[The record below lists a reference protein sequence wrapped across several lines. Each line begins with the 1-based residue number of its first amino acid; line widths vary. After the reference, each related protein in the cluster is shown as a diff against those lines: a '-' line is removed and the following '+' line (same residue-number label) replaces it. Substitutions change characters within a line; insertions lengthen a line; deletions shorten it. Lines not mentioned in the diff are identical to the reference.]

1 MVGERRI
8 LATARLWRR
17 PGTEPCQSVHT
28 VCGCSL
34 TVTAVLGITT
44 ETMRT
49 TKESLSGLSSLPSS
63 TLDNTV
69 LNTKG
74 TRFAISLQL
83 LILTTSGNSRNK
95 CCQNGGFSF
104 YSRVFFREA
113 TEGCAP
119 PKLGHRLR
127 KKPAGQGNSTK
138 PFPLQNAAERCLKEW
153 AIYTDYLQT
162 QALIWYQK
170 I

>member
-69 LNTKG
+69 LKLRG
-74 TRFAISLQL
+74 HVLQSVSFA
-83 LILTTSGNSRNK
+83 
-95 CCQNGGFSF
+95 
-104 YSRVFFREA
+104 
-113 TEGCAP
+113 AP
-119 PKLGHRLR
+119 HPNYLR
-127 KKPAGQGNSTK
+127 KQ
-138 PFPLQNAAERCLKEW
+138 
-153 AIYTDYLQT
+153 
-162 QALIWYQK
+162 
-170 I
+170 